1 MSLIGTTLNNRF
13 YILKSL
19 GKGGFGHTYL
29 AEDRGFQARHH
40 CVVKHLDPAK
50 ENLPYL
56 DKIKELFEREADTL
70 AKLSLYSNNLIP
82 KLIDRF
88 AENSELY
95 LVQEFINGAPL
106 SAELLP
112 GKKLTQI
119 ATIDVLT
126 QILTPLEYCH
136 KEELI
141 HRDIKPDNIMR
152 RSPTELVLIDF
163 GIAKDMGAASITKHS
178 YGGTP
183 GYAPEEQQYGQ
194 PELASDV
201 YAVGKIAIQ
210 ALTGLSPTQLRRNRD
225 TMAWEWRQH
234 CNVTDGFAAVL
245 DRMVE
250 LLAARRYQNASEAL
264 AALQTIPRG
273 GNTLISSPTPPSVPQ
288 VTGGFLQGRGY
299 ANGSA
304 QPPSSLVGGSQNP
317 LISASLNQRVG
328 QQQNPVV
335 GQQQTPV
342 VERSRNHSPQAT
354 RQKFTFQ
361 TAKLEKELFGIG
373 SLKISRISGS
383 AEYVTEDLGGVKL
396 DMVYIPAGSCMM
408 GSNEYNNEKPI
419 HRVNVPAFYMGK
431 YAITQQQYE
440 AVMGKNPA
448 RFKGS
453 NRPVESVNWDE
464 GMEFCAKLSQ
474 RTGRKYGLPSE
485 SQWEYACRAGTTTP
499 FCCGETISTDLANY
513 NGNYTYKQGLKG
525 KYREQTTPVGDF
537 PPNAFGLYDMHGNV
551 WEWCLDTGHENY
563 NGAPTDGSAW
573 IENENDNHL
582 LRGGSWDLNPDFC
595 RCSGRNGH
603 ARDVRY
609 GLCGFRVV
617 CPLSP
622 GFP

>member
-1 MSLIGTTLNNRF
+1 MSLIGKTLNNRF
-13 YILKSL
+13 YILKPL
-19 GKGGFGHTYL
+19 GKGGFAHTYL

-56 DKIKELFEREADTL
+56 DKIKVLFEREADTL

-88 AENSELY
+88 EQSGELY

-106 SAELLP
+106 SAELTP

-119 ATIDVLT
+119 ATIELLI

-141 HRDIKPDNIMR
+141 HRDLKPDNIMR

-183 GYAPEEQQYGQ
+183 GYASEEQQYGQ

-210 ALTGLSPTQLRRNRD
+210 AITGLSPTQLRRNRD

-264 AALQTIPRG
+264 AALRTIPSSKT
-273 GNTLISSPTPPSVPQ
+273 TLISPPPSPSV
-288 VTGGFLQGRGY
+288 
-299 ANGSA
+299 
-304 QPPSSLVGGSQNP
+304 QPP
-317 LISASLNQRVG
+317 AA
-328 QQQNPVV
+328 PV
-335 GQQQTPV
+335 P
-342 VERSRNHSPQAT
+342 PPKPA
-354 RQKFTFQ
+354 RQKFSFQ
-361 TAKLEKELFGIG
+361 TAKLEIVTSKTGILG
-373 SLKISRISGS
+373 LGGETSTAKITRISGS
-383 AEYVTEDLGGVKL
+383 AEYVTEDLGGVNL
-396 DMVYIPAGSCMM
+396 EMIYIPAGSCMM
-408 GSNEYNNEKPI
+408 GSNEYDSEKPI
-419 HRVNVPAFYMGK
+419 HRVNLSAFYMGR
-431 YAITQQQYE
+431 YAITQEQYQ

-448 RFKGS
+448 HFKGS
-453 NRPVESVNWDE
+453 NRPVENVSWDD
-464 GMEFCAKLSQ
+464 GMEFCKKLSQ
-474 RTGRKYGLPSE
+474 LTGNKYSLPSE

-499 FCCGETISTDLANY
+499 FCFGETISTDLANY
-513 NGNYTYKQGLKG
+513 NGNFIYGKGVKG
-525 KYREQTTPVGDF
+525 KYRKQTTSVGDF

-551 WEWCLDTGHENY
+551 WEWCLDTWHENY

-573 IENENDNHL
+573 IENDNHSHL
-582 LRGGSWDLNPDFC
+582 LRGGSWYFNPVGC
-595 RCSGRNGH
+595 RSSSRLRS
-603 ARDVRY
+603 ARDFRLDSY
-609 GLCGFRVV
+609 GFRVV
-617 CPLSP
+617 SLPSP